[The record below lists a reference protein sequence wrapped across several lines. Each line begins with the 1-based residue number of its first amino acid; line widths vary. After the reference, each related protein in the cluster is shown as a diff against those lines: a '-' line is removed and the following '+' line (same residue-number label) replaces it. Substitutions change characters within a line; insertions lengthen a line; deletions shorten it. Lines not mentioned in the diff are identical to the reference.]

1 MAIIFVFFYSILA
14 SVNFVKEVSSKHPYA
29 VSEADTFG
37 LTPFHY
43 AAHYGCWDIFDAL
56 LKAGDHDSIAYK
68 RDKLEGMSAV
78 HIAARNGCVQ
88 FIEMLIEKFP
98 DALELLNNKGMTA
111 LHVAAESG
119 KQNVVDCLL
128 KTQGV
133 EGVINKKDEDGNT
146 PLHLASI
153 QGNHGILVKL
163 ADDKRVDGSAINNKG
178 LTAVDIVQSSSKF
191 TNSEKARLI
200 YFS

>member
-1 MAIIFVFFYSILA
+1 M
-14 SVNFVKEVSSKHPYA
+14 VSSKYPYA
-29 VSEADTFG
+29 VSEADKFG

-43 AAHYGCWDIFDAL
+43 AAHYGCLEIFEVL
-56 LKAGDHDSIAYK
+56 LKADDSIAYK
-68 RDKLEGMSAV
+68 PDKLEGMSAV
-78 HIAARNGCVQ
+78 HIAAKNGCVQ
-88 FIEMLIEKFP
+88 IIRKLIEKFP
-98 DALELLNNKGMTA
+98 DAWELLNDKGMTA

-119 KQNVVDCLL
+119 KQDVVDYLL
-128 KTQGV
+128 EAQGF
-133 EGVINKKDEDGNT
+133 EGIINKKDKDGNT

-163 ADDKRVDGSAINNKG
+163 ADDKRVDRSAINNKG
-178 LTAVDIVQSSSKF
+178 FTAVDIVQSSSKF

>member
-1 MAIIFVFFYSILA
+1 M
-14 SVNFVKEVSSKHPYA
+14 KDVSSRHPSA
-29 VSEADTFG
+29 VSEADKFG

-43 AAHYGCWDIFDAL
+43 AAHYGCLKIFEL
-56 LKAGDHDSIAYK
+56 LLEAGDSIAYK
-68 RDKLEGMSAV
+68 QDKLEGMSAV
-78 HIAARNGCVQ
+78 HIAARNGCVP
-88 FIEMLIEKFP
+88 IIKKLINKFP
-98 DALELLNNKGMTA
+98 DAWELLNDKGMTA

-119 KQNVVDCLL
+119 KQDVVDYLL
-128 KTQGV
+128 EAQGF
-133 EGVINKKDEDGNT
+133 EGFINKKDKDGNT

-163 ADDKRVDGSAINNKG
+163 ADDRRVDGSAINTKG
-178 LTAVDIVQSSSKF
+178 FTAVDIVQSSSKF

>member
-1 MAIIFVFFYSILA
+1 M
-14 SVNFVKEVSSKHPYA
+14 SSRHPSA
-29 VSEADTFG
+29 VSEADKFG

-43 AAHYGCWDIFDAL
+43 AAHYGCLEIFEL
-56 LKAGDHDSIAYK
+56 LLEAGDSIAYK

-78 HIAARNGCVQ
+78 HIAARNGCVP
-88 FIEMLIEKFP
+88 IIKKLINKFP
-98 DALELLNNKGMTA
+98 DAWELLNDKGRTA

-119 KQNVVDCLL
+119 KQDVVDYLL
-128 KTQGV
+128 EAQGF
-133 EGVINKKDEDGNT
+133 EGFINKKDKDGNT

-178 LTAVDIVQSSSKF
+178 FTAVDIVQSSSKF

-200 YFS
+200 YFSLNDMSIL

>member
-1 MAIIFVFFYSILA
+1 MEV
-14 SVNFVKEVSSKHPYA
+14 VSSKRRYA

-43 AAHYGCWDIFDAL
+43 AAHYGCLKIFKAL
-56 LKAGDHDSIAYK
+56 LKADVHDSIAYK
-68 RDKLEGMSAV
+68 RDSGGMSAV
-78 HIAARNGCVQ
+78 HIAARNGCVPI
-88 FIEMLIEKFP
+88 IEELIKEFP
-98 DALELLNNKGMTA
+98 DSWELLNNKGMTA

-119 KQNVVDCLL
+119 KQNVVDYLL
-128 KTQGV
+128 KTPGV

-146 PLHLASI
+146 PLHLVSI
-153 QGNHGILVKL
+153 AGNHGILVKL
-163 ADDKRVDGSAINNKG
+163 ADDIRVDGSAINNKG
-178 LTAVDIVQSSSKF
+178 FTAGDIVQSSSKF